1 MDICFVMDVPPPNP
15 VAPVTGAFGVSV
27 LVLIVLGLGA
37 TMIAGFVYL
46 LIRINRRRRRA
57 NEIASGE
64 RDSSGS
70 SSE

>member
-1 MDICFVMDVPPPNP
+1 MDISFLMDVPAPNP
-15 VAPVTGAFGVSV
+15 VAPVTSAFGVTV

-37 TMIAGFVYL
+37 TMVAGSVYL

-64 RDSSGS
+64 RAAIGS